1 MDLTHVILGEVVTE
15 KAERL
20 KLKKVAMLRV
30 HPQATKV
37 DVASALRLHFGV
49 QPASVRITKVRSKHR
64 LAGRGR
70 SIEKRRAG
78 KRALVTLSPKSKA
91 LDLTKFQT

>member
-20 KLKKVAMLRV
+20 KLKKVATLRV

-37 DVASALRLHFGV
+37 DIANALRLHFGV
-49 QPASVRITKVRSKHR
+49 QPASVRIMNVRSKRR

-70 SIEKRRAG
+70 SVEKRRAS
-78 KRALVTLSPKSKA
+78 KRALVTLAAKSKA

>member
-1 MDLTHVILGEVVTE
+1 MDLTNVILGEVVTE

-20 KLKKVAMLRV
+20 KIRKVAMLRV

-37 DVASALRLHFGV
+37 DIASALRLHFGV
-49 QPASVRITKVRSKHR
+49 QPLSIRITKVRSKSR
-64 LAGRGR
+64 IIGRGR